1 MGVVEL
7 SFLLEAVTQQQVVLE
22 PQRRVVKL
30 TDIFGLGLPHAL
42 LLDDSRKDF
51 PLKLGKWILML
62 KPDLFGIDED
72 LAPDAKKA
80 IYCVSL
86 VILTLVVLAALGLVV

>member
-1 MGVVEL
+1 
-7 SFLLEAVTQQQVVLE
+7 
-22 PQRRVVKL
+22 
-30 TDIFGLGLPHAL
+30 
-42 LLDDSRKDF
+42 
-51 PLKLGKWILML
+51 ML

-72 LAPDAKKA
+72 LAPDAQKT